1 MKHTLKILAAIMA
14 VTFALSGCS
23 MKSMMVEER
32 VSPYSVDETVK
43 KIQANAKAIG
53 WVSPGVKNMNKSM
66 KKHGAPKLAGQVR
79 IVELCQ
85 TTYASDMLK
94 DDEERYAAVMMPC
107 AIAVYEKSDGKTY
120 VTNLKADNMGSMMGG
135 KVSEVMQDVEA
146 DQKKILKFLD

>member
-23 MKSMMVEER
+23 MKSMMIEER

-66 KKHGAPKLAGQVR
+66 KKHGAPKLSGQVR

-85 TTYASDMLK
+85 TTYASDILK